1 MIIHEIPKIVEA
13 KDLDDLNHVN
23 NVVYLQW
30 VQDVASS
37 HWFSSAGKNTGVI
50 WVVRKHEIEYL
61 APALLGDELTLKTW
75 VESMEGLTS
84 LRKVEIL
91 RGTELICRCTSQW
104 IMLDA
109 KSFRPRRISPEL
121 AALFIEP
128 S

>member
-1 MIIHEIPKIVEA
+1 MIVHEISKIVEA

-37 HWFSSAGKNTGVI
+37 HWFSKAGKDSGVI

-61 APALLGDELTLKTW
+61 APALEADTLKLRTW
-75 VESMEGLTS
+75 VESMEGLSS

-91 RGTELICRCTSQW
+91 RGDELICRCTSQW

-109 KSFRPRRISPEL
+109 KSFRPRRIPKEL
-121 AALFIEP
+121 ADLFIAE